1 MPLTY
6 AATEY
11 STVQI
16 RSAFSR
22 RERERERER
31 KETKKERK
39 LERKGETRDR
49 QREQVLQIVLGT
61 SNSIE
66 YTGKPLKLI
75 TALTAPDGHRLSN

>member
-31 KETKKERK
+31 GERQRKKVRKKEREK
-39 LERKGETRDR
+39 QETVKESKYYR
-49 QREQVLQIVLGT
+49 
-61 SNSIE
+61 
-66 YTGKPLKLI
+66 
-75 TALTAPDGHRLSN
+75 